1 MREKVKFI
9 RITTTQ
15 DATGRIVNTE
25 SIYYEPKGAEVTEIQ
40 PSLDTIVGQDSISML
55 INVKIRYNPEV
66 FIRIGDKI
74 EWRGFRFNSIVMKVD
89 PWRRFI
95 SIKAMSEMETS
106 DRDNPPQILAMSE
119 IPLEL
124 L

>member
-9 RITTTQ
+9 RIETTQ
-15 DATGRIVNTE
+15 DNTGQIVNTE
-25 SIYYEPKGAEVTEIQ
+25 TIYYEPKGAEVTEIQ

-89 PWRRFI
+89 PWRRFV

-106 DRDNPPQILAMSE
+106 DRDGTPNILSIDE

-124 L
+124 